1 MKFVLARAIATLA
14 CVSALSACTKSADA
28 PAQKPTV
35 TAAQAISA
43 APLTQSSSINW
54 IRTNAI
60 ADIDAA
66 FATARSADKPVF
78 LFWTAA
84 WCPPCNH
91 VKATIFT
98 RDEFVAKSRAFV
110 PVYIDGDTPSGQ
122 ALGKRFNVSGYP
134 TMVLLTPDGNE
145 VTRLEGSVEPAK
157 YMQLLDHGLAGGA
170 SARQLLASALAG
182 KSLSAADWRLLAYY
196 SWGTDDGQLVAEK
209 DVAPTLLKLARS
221 CPPEQ
226 REASSRLLLQ
236 ALGAAATTKGEAKPN
251 LDKADA
257 LASFNSVLAR
267 PELVR
272 EHYDQLAFAADDIV
286 GLVTTP
292 KSAQRTQLIETLNT
306 AFDGLA
312 NDNTLGNAGRIW
324 ATTGKVAVARV
335 ENKEGNLPA
344 PLLDEVRAQALRVD
358 TEIVDPIERQSVI
371 YSAGSMLAR
380 AGLLDESDALMT
392 RELKRSHSPYYYM
405 LVLASNAKKRKTPA
419 GNLAAIDW
427 ARQGYEA
434 AVGPATRLE
443 WGGAYV
449 RYLIDL
455 APDDAAR
462 IETSAAQV
470 VGELRTEPGAF
481 SGRSKRTLE
490 RLSGRLIAW
499 NKNGRH
505 DAALARLNAQVAPIC
520 VPAAA
525 DAGDRAD
532 CANLFKPARA

>member
-1 MKFVLARAIATLA
+1 MRIVLGRFIATLA
-14 CVSALSACTKSADA
+14 CISALSACTKSADA
-28 PAQKPTV
+28 PARK
-35 TAAQAISA
+35 SA
-43 APLTQSSSINW
+43 AAAKVSATTATDSSAVAW
-54 IRTNAI
+54 VRTHAV

-66 FATARSADKPVF
+66 FVTARSANKPVF

-98 RDEFVAKSRAFV
+98 RDEFVAKSRSFV
-110 PVYIDGDTPSGQ
+110 PVYIDGDTSSGQ

-157 YMQLLDHGLAGGA
+157 YMQLLDHGLSGGA

-182 KSLSAADWRLLAYY
+182 KPLSAADWRLLAYY

-209 DVAPTLLKLARS
+209 DVAPTLLKLAQI
-221 CPPEQ
+221 CPREQ

-236 ALGAAATTKGEAKPN
+236 ALASIATTKGDAKPTF
-251 LDKADA
+251 DKADA
-257 LASFNSVLAR
+257 LASFKSVLAR

-286 GLVTTP
+286 GLVTSP
-292 KSAQRTQLIETLNT
+292 KSAQRTQLVDTLNT
-306 AFDGLA
+306 AFDSLA
-312 NDNTLGNAGRIW
+312 KDPTLGNAGRVW
-324 ATTGKVAVARV
+324 ATGGKVALARV
-335 ENKEGNLPA
+335 DNKEGNLPA
-344 PLLDEVRAQALRVD
+344 ALLDEVRAQALRVD
-358 TEIVDPIERQSVI
+358 AEIADPVERQSVI

-405 LVLASNAKKRKTPA
+405 LVLASNAKKRNTPA

-434 AVGPATRLE
+434 SVGPATRLE

-455 APDDAAR
+455 APDDAKR
-462 IETSAAQV
+462 IEASAAQV

-490 RLSGRLIAW
+490 RLSGRLNTW

-505 DAALARLNAQVAPIC
+505 SDALARLNAQVAPVC
-520 VPAAA
+520 APAAV

-532 CANLFKPARA
+532 CENLFKPARA

>member
-1 MKFVLARAIATLA
+1 MPARAIAMFA
-14 CVSALSACTKSADA
+14 CICALSACSKSPDA
-28 PAQKPTV
+28 PTQESAVAAAKITS
-35 TAAQAISA
+35 TA
-43 APLTQSSSINW
+43 SSGSSP
-54 IRTNAI
+54 I
-60 ADIDAA
+60 AWVKTDASTDIDAA
-66 FATARSADKPVF
+66 FAAARSANKPVF

-91 VKATIFT
+91 VRATIFA
-98 RDEFVAKSRAFV
+98 RDEFVAKSRSFV
-110 PVYIDGDTPSGQ
+110 PVYVDGDTPSGQ

-134 TMVLLTPDGNE
+134 TMVLLTPDGSE

-157 YMQLLDHGLAGGA
+157 YMQLLDHGLSGGA
-170 SARQLLASALAG
+170 SARQLLVSALAG
-182 KSLSAADWRLLAYY
+182 KPLSAADWRLLAYY

-209 DVAPTLLKLARS
+209 DVAPTLLKLART

-236 ALGAAATTKGEAKPN
+236 ALGAVATAKSDAKPTF
-251 LDKADA
+251 DKADA
-257 LASFNSVLAR
+257 LESFKSVLAR

-286 GLVTTP
+286 SAVTAP
-292 KSAQRTQLIETLNT
+292 KSAQRTKLIETLNA
-306 AFDGLA
+306 AFDGLT
-312 NDNTLGNAGRIW
+312 NDRTLGNAGRIW
-324 ATTGKVAVARV
+324 ATSGKVAVARV

-344 PLLDEVRAQALRVD
+344 RLLDEVRAQALRVD

-405 LVLASNAKKRKTPA
+405 LVLASNAKKRNTPA
-419 GNLAAIDW
+419 GNLSAIEW

-434 AVGPATRLE
+434 SVGPATRLE

-449 RYLIDL
+449 RYLIEL

-462 IETSAAQV
+462 IEASAALV

-490 RLSGRLIAW
+490 RLSGRLNAW

-505 DAALARLNAQVAPIC
+505 DDALARVHAKAMQVCA
-520 VPAAA
+520 PAAA
-525 DAGDRAD
+525 DASDRAD
-532 CANLFKPARA
+532 CEKLFKPVRV

>member
-1 MKFVLARAIATLA
+1 MTSWIGQVIATLA
-14 CVSALSACTKSADA
+14 CVTLGSACTKSVDVSEKKSAVSA
-28 PAQKPTV
+28 VKV
-35 TAAQAISA
+35 SSTAGGLLPIAWVK
-43 APLTQSSSINW
+43 TH
-54 IRTNAI
+54 AI

-66 FATARSADKPVF
+66 FATARADKKPVF

-98 RDEFVAKSRAFV
+98 RDEFVAKSRSFV

-134 TMVLLTPDGNE
+134 TMVLLTSDGNE
-145 VTRLEGSVEPAK
+145 VTRLEGSIEPAK

-196 SWGTDDGQLVAEK
+196 SWGTDDGQLVAEQ

-236 ALGAAATTKGEAKPN
+236 ALGAAATAKGDAKPN

-257 LASFNSVLAR
+257 LASFSSVLAR

-292 KSAQRTQLIETLNT
+292 KSAQRTQLIETLNG

-312 NDNTLGNAGRIW
+312 NDTTLGNAGRIW
-324 ATTGKVAVARV
+324 ATTGKVAV
-335 ENKEGNLPA
+335 
-344 PLLDEVRAQALRVD
+344 
-358 TEIVDPIERQSVI
+358 
-371 YSAGSMLAR
+371 
-380 AGLLDESDALMT
+380 
-392 RELKRSHSPYYYM
+392 
-405 LVLASNAKKRKTPA
+405 
-419 GNLAAIDW
+419 
-427 ARQGYEA
+427 
-434 AVGPATRLE
+434 
-443 WGGAYV
+443 
-449 RYLIDL
+449 
-455 APDDAAR
+455 
-462 IETSAAQV
+462 
-470 VGELRTEPGAF
+470 
-481 SGRSKRTLE
+481 
-490 RLSGRLIAW
+490 
-499 NKNGRH
+499 
-505 DAALARLNAQVAPIC
+505 
-520 VPAAA
+520 
-525 DAGDRAD
+525 
-532 CANLFKPARA
+532 